1 MSQYASL
8 RREYMQQSLTE
19 QDVLENPVAQ
29 FHLWFQEA
37 LDANVHE
44 PNAMVLCTVGTGM
57 RPSSRVVLLKEVEE
71 NGFIFFTN
79 YNSRKA
85 KEMAEHPAVSLA
97 FQWHEL
103 ERQVRV
109 EGVAEKI
116 NRHESEVY
124 FHSRPRES
132 QIGAWTSPQSEQIS
146 SRSYIEEQLAYW
158 TEKFKDTPVIPL
170 PDHWGGYR
178 VCPDRVEFWQG
189 RPNRLHDRLVYL
201 RQGESPWTMHRLA
214 P

>member
-1 MSQYASL
+1 MSQFASL

-19 QDVLENPVAQ
+19 QDVLESPVAQ

-37 LDANVHE
+37 LDAKVHE

-85 KEMAEHPAVSLA
+85 REMAEHPAVSLV

-109 EGVAEKI
+109 EGVVEKI
-116 NRHESEVY
+116 SRHESEVY

-132 QIGAWTSPQSEQIS
+132 QIGAWTSPQSEQIA
-146 SRSYIEEQLAYW
+146 SRSYIEDQLAYW

-189 RPNRLHDRLVYL
+189 RPNRLHDRLVFL
-201 RQGESPWTMHRLA
+201 RQGESPWVLHRLA